1 MPWNKGELLK
11 EIRRAWEKG
20 LDRAEIRELER
31 LARLY
36 GATREEIA
44 RAKGGGGMNP
54 APTPRRRRNRS

>member
-1 MPWNKGELLK
+1 MPWNKGELLR

-44 RAKGGGGMNP
+44 RAKGQ
-54 APTPRRRRNRS
+54 TSRRRRNRR